1 MKLTF
6 YPSDSEPKTFSVAK
20 HSLIIGRSPSCDIPL
35 IIEGISRQHC
45 RIEYKNGDLFLTD
58 LGSTNGVFID
68 GRRIQPKTPI
78 RYQTFLPLSIGAIP
92 NVMIELPDISRYG
105 TEQLLPGV
113 EVVSPGDHPGTESL
127 TRTKLVPR
135 NFPKRNP
142 RPPIPVRREEK
153 SNFTNILA
161 LLILVGGVYYF
172 FTNFKEQ
179 PKEQIPEPLKTKKN
193 INDNGHF

>member
-6 YPSDSEPKTFSVAK
+6 YLADSEPKIFSVSK
-20 HSLIIGRSPSCDIPL
+20 QSLIIGRSSSCDIPL
-35 IIEGISRQHC
+35 VVEGISRQHC
-45 RIEYKNGDLFLTD
+45 KIEYKNGDVFLTD

-92 NVMIELPDISRYG
+92 NVMIELPENSRFG
-105 TEQLLPGV
+105 TEDLLPKAEIIKV
-113 EVVSPGDHPGTESL
+113 RETAEL

-135 NFPKRNP
+135 NTYRRTPPAPKAK
-142 RPPIPVRREEK
+142 EK
-153 SNFTNILA
+153 NWLVNLLAILILA
-161 LLILVGGVYYF
+161 GGVYYF
-172 FTNFKEQ
+172 ITNAKDSSSDSL
-179 PKEQIPEPLKTKKN
+179 PPPPTGAKN